1 MPKDGCQ
8 TKKINMKTYTKAVV
22 PLIFLFVMFV
32 SCSLYGSEK
41 RIGDHTIA
49 IQSKTLDETRD
60 IFIHLPKDYESTDK
74 RYPVLYVLDGEWI
87 FTFAVGAME
96 FLSGDVSGRM
106 PEMIVVGIP
115 NTNRERDLYEQSEP
129 FSKFIEEE
137 LIPSVDSKYRTLP
150 HRVLY
155 GWSSGAAF
163 CLRTFVTKP
172 ELFNNYI
179 ASGTGIS
186 QQTYDIWK
194 QTLSKKS
201 FRNKRLFANT
211 EEVPP
216 LRVEG
221 FKRLINLLET
231 TPLDGLKWKCTIME
245 GENHSAVL
253 AKGLYAGLEFL
264 YSDWML
270 PIDVA
275 VGGAGAVRDYYK
287 KLSIEYGF
295 TIKIPKGTINEV
307 GFQLLYLQKNRI
319 HEAIEL
325 FKLNIEEYP
334 ESPDV
339 YDGLGDAY
347 ERNNQLVL
355 AKINYELAIKKA
367 KENSDRHLPAFEEHL
382 KNLQKKLEGKV
393 K

>member
-1 MPKDGCQ
+1 
-8 TKKINMKTYTKAVV
+8 MKTYPRTIV
-22 PLIFLFVMFV
+22 PLTIVFVIFAN
-32 SCSLYGSEK
+32 CSLHGSEK
-41 RIGDHTIA
+41 GTGDHTIA
-49 IQSKTLDETRD
+49 IQSKALNETRD
-60 IFIHLPKDYESTDK
+60 IFVHLPNDYGSADK

-115 NTNRERDLYEQSEP
+115 NTNRERDLYYQQEP

-137 LIPSVDSKYRTLP
+137 LIPSIDSKYQTLP

-155 GWSSGAAF
+155 GWSSGSVF

-172 ELFNNYI
+172 GLFNNYI

-186 QQTYDIWK
+186 QQTYDTWK
-194 QTLSKKS
+194 QTLNKNS

-211 EEVPP
+211 EGVTPV
-216 LRVEG
+216 RVEG
-221 FKRLINLLET
+221 LKRLTKLLET
-231 TPLDGLKWKCTIME
+231 TPLDGLKWKCTVME

-264 YSDWML
+264 YSDWTI

-275 VGGAGAVRDYYK
+275 VKGTHAVRDYYT
-287 KLSIEYGF
+287 KLSAEYGF
-295 TIKIPKGTINEV
+295 NIKIPMGTISEV
-307 GFQLLYLQKNRI
+307 GFELLYLQKNRI

-325 FKLNIEEYP
+325 LKLNIEEYP

-347 ERNNQLVL
+347 EKNNQLEL
-355 AKINYELAIKKA
+355 AKINYELACNKA

-382 KNLQKKLEGKV
+382 KNLQKKLNGKI